1 MPSETYIMP
10 HEEYMSKKIVEW
22 PDELSAPVKVEMRGR
37 LICLSPDELKEDEE
51 IVSLMQEIYLYSDDC
66 YYIFTKVNEG
76 FGKELASKLESN
88 GLISKVNERCFYPH
102 PNPGYKNDFVHLPID
117 IIIYDWHKEAIK
129 KQEHTRFTIELS
141 PWKRKE
147 LDITYTANATVQA
160 SEEKEPIVEAKP
172 GIMGFNINLLAL
184 LEKIKRYWLNRK
196 A

>member
-51 IVSLMQEIYLYSDDC
+51 IVSLMQEIYLYPDDC

-76 FGKELASKLESN
+76 FGKELASKLESK